1 MHTRLVFACCILTAG
16 ALAQGQPRSAIDSKA
31 TEVWSNKPKKI
42 TAGATTGEA
51 PSDAIVLFDGKDL
64 SNWTTMTGADAKW
77 EVKDGVATVVKA
89 GGDIKTKQTFGDM
102 QLHIEWRTPS
112 PAKGEGQDRGNSG
125 VYIQERYEVQVLDS
139 YENETYYN
147 GQAGAV
153 YKQSVPLVNASK
165 KPGEW
170 QVYDIIFTAP
180 RFNESGALSTPAYV
194 TVLHNGVLVQNHF
207 QIQGQ
212 SENQGMPVYTAH
224 GKASLKLQD
233 HQHPVSYRNIWIRE
247 L

>member
-1 MHTRLVFACCILTAG
+1 MSTPLAFALCIITAG
-16 ALAQGQPRSAIDSKA
+16 AIAQGQPRATLDSKV

-42 TAGATTGEA
+42 TTGATTGEA
-51 PSDAIVLFDGKDL
+51 PSDAIILFDGKDL
-64 SNWTTMTGADAKW
+64 SKWTTMTGAAAKW
-77 EVKDGVATVVKA
+77 EVKDGVVTISKN
-89 GGDIKTKQTFGDM
+89 GGDIKTAQTFGDI
-102 QLHIEWRTPS
+102 QLHIEWRTP
-112 PAKGEGQDRGNSG
+112 AGETGTGQERGNSG

-170 QVYDIIFTAP
+170 QTYDIVFTAP
-180 RFNESGALSTPAYV
+180 RFNENGGLSTPGYV

-212 SENQGMPVYTAH
+212 SENQGMAVYTAH